1 MAYYNIMDKSGP
13 LSLIYLIKTFVWTGQ
28 EINGD
33 LPGHLGVELDFLV
46 RLSCYLLYSDIL
58 FHNKFNL

>member
-13 LSLIYLIKTFVWTGQ
+13 LSLIYLIKTFVCKGQ

-33 LPGHLGVELDFLV
+33 LPGHLGVELGFLV
-46 RLSCYLLYSDIL
+46 
-58 FHNKFNL
+58 